1 MLASFRLTFIIHR
14 VEYSGS
20 ISDLPPALEKPD
32 CYCDPCKKKGVM
44 TKTAK
49 VFCTKCEHKYCAK
62 HEEVCRLTL
71 LSYLLFFNCDIVD
84 KKDKDNYLSLVI
96 RSKW

>member
-1 MLASFRLTFIIHR
+1 MVR
-14 VEYSGS
+14 VCYVYDKFSQYVDLFSSQCEGR

-44 TKTAK
+44 TQSAK

-62 HEEVCRLTL
+62 HEEVSL
-71 LSYLLFFNCDIVD
+71 LKYYQRIYYPVRQLQLD
-84 KKDKDNYLSLVI
+84 
-96 RSKW
+96 

>member
-1 MLASFRLTFIIHR
+1 MLASFRLTFISHR

-20 ISDLPPALEKPD
+20 IADLPPALEKPD

-49 VFCTKCEHKYCAK
+49 VFCTECKRKYCAN
-62 HEEVCRLTL
+62 HEEVNLMIKKCTKFPVSIGLEKYRTQL
-71 LSYLLFFNCDIVD
+71 LLG
-84 KKDKDNYLSLVI
+84 
-96 RSKW
+96 

>member
-1 MLASFRLTFIIHR
+1 MLTCIHR